1 MKFVRTLAAALAL
14 TLGFAGAALAGASGP
29 TPMTTYHVAFTPVN
43 TGGGEYDGTLNVRIA
58 DSGEIS
64 GTFRFDDTGLSHVVT
79 GGRDGD
85 HVWLDLGAGD
95 HYRIDAELKGG
106 KIVGAT
112 QGLGAFGDFTQ
123 PYAFT
128 GTPTSPHL

>member
-1 MKFVRTLAAALAL
+1 MKPVRTLGAALAL
-14 TLGFAGAALAGASGP
+14 TLGLVGAAVAGTSQQ
-29 TPMTTYHVAFTPVN
+29 TPMTTYHVAFTPVH
-43 TGGGEYDGTLNVRIA
+43 TGGGEYDGTLNVSIA

-64 GTFRFDDTGLSHVVT
+64 GTFRFDDDGTSHVVT

-85 HVWLDLGAGD
+85 HVWLDLGEGD

-106 KIVGAT
+106 KILGAT

-128 GTPTSPHL
+128 GTPTSTHL

>member
-1 MKFVRTLAAALAL
+1 MKPVGTIALAL
-14 TLGFAGAALAGASGP
+14 SLALGFAGTAMAGPSQQ
-29 TPMTTYHVAFTPVN
+29 TPMTTYHVAFTPVH

-95 HYRIDAELKGG
+95 HYRIDANLKGG

-128 GTPTSPHL
+128 GTPTSTHL